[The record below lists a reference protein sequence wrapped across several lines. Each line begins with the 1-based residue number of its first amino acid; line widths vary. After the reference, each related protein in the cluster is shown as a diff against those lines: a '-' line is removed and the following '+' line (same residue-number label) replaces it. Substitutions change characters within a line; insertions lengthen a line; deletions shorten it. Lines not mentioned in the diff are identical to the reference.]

1 MDFLS
6 IYIVSDS
13 LGETGEQ
20 AAKAAISQFDMDNY
34 EVKKFPYVLEKQALT
49 KILEQAAAEEKVV
62 LFYTLVD
69 RDLVAYIEEFVAESG
84 LSAVDL
90 LSPMVDG
97 IGRVLGMEPN
107 WEPGMLRK
115 LDDTYFRRVEAI
127 EFAVKYDDGKDP
139 RGLLKAD
146 LVLLGIS
153 RTSKTPLSMYLAN
166 KNIMV
171 ANVPLVPESIPP
183 KEIYE
188 VSPKRVVGLTNS
200 PIKLNEI
207 REERLKAL
215 GLPSG
220 SNYAMMERILDEID
234 YAEKIMKKIGCPI
247 IDVSNKA
254 IEETAELIIN
264 VLKKNGVKVMKD

>member
-20 AAKAAISQFDMDNY
+20 VAKAAISQFDMDEY
-34 EVKKFPYVLEKQALT
+34 EIKRFPYVLELT
-49 KILEQAAAEEKVV
+49 MLKEILERAAKEKSAVI
-62 LFYTLVD
+62 FFTLVEKEFIQYINYFSKETG
-69 RDLVAYIEEFVAESG
+69 LVV
-84 LSAVDL
+84 VDL
-90 LSPMVDG
+90 LSPMLNA
-97 IGRVLGMEPN
+97 IGSLLQMEPN
-107 WEPGMLRK
+107 REPGMLRK
-115 LDDTYFRRVEAI
+115 LDDSYFRRVEAI

-171 ANVPLVPESIPP
+171 ANVPLVPESVPP

-200 PIKLNEI
+200 PVKLNEI

-220 SNYAMMERILDEID
+220 SNYALMERILDEIE

-254 IEETAELIIN
+254 IEETSELIIN
-264 VLKKNGVKVMKD
+264 ILKKNGVRVMKD